1 MAGSSKS
8 SGAETTGRPPAT
20 IRSACLR
27 IARDLRTALDRD
39 LAPFGLRTQQAAVL
53 LRCCRMPGANPSQLA
68 AAVGTDTAGIT
79 GLIDHLEK
87 RGLVSRRANP
97 ADRRAVIVEPT
108 EMGRALVPR
117 LRQIF
122 QAVNEL
128 LLTGFSPPEVASLEA
143 MLERLLINVRARLDE
158 TSDIEA
164 PSRRPRQPRPGA
176 PQGDVPNQAPNRRRN
191 QRRQEE

>member
-1 MAGSSKS
+1 MARSPRDSKTE
-8 SGAETTGRPPAT
+8 APGRPPAT
-20 IRSACLR
+20 IRSVCLR

-53 LRCCRMPGANPSQLA
+53 LRCCRLAAANPSQLA

-108 EMGRALVPR
+108 AAGRALAPP

-122 QAVNEL
+122 QAVNEVL
-128 LLTGFSPPEVASLEA
+128 LAGFSPPEAASLEA
-143 MLERLLINVRARLDE
+143 MLERLLSNVRARLDE
-158 TSDIEA
+158 TSDVEVS
-164 PSRRPRQPRPGA
+164 PPRPRPRRPGA
-176 PQGDVPNQAPNRRRN
+176 PQAPASNRVTN
-191 QRRQEE
+191 HPRRQEE